1 MGAIRQTSRRLREK
15 SDTDILR
22 QTSVT
27 TASGELTLAG
37 LYALASY
44 PQGPRPALEATAA
57 VILPADAPG
66 RHQNLQTFD
75 GPLPEMLSDML
86 RWTEGNL
93 PTTAYYGDDGN
104 LRNVPIIPLAIAREI
119 IANALVHRN
128 LGPYTLGLG
137 KSVHVR
143 ILPDRLVV
151 ESPGGVIGLSVRQL
165 ESSEHAQVAV
175 NQRLYNIVRHL
186 RTPDG
191 AQVIEG
197 EGGGIREV
205 LELAHTYQLPKPQF
219 INTGVKFKVI
229 IFFPKTSVSHVI
241 PEVSRRSY
249 SAPQTVT
256 DLPRPHEPEPSAV
269 CPTLKSLKN
278 AQVVMDAFEGQDRS
292 VTEISRFTGLTA
304 RQVRYVLHALMREG
318 YVEMDA
324 SAGPRN
330 TVYRLITP

>member
-1 MGAIRQTSRRLREK
+1 M
-15 SDTDILR
+15 
-22 QTSVT
+22 V
-27 TASGELTLAG
+27 
-37 LYALASY
+37 
-44 PQGPRPALEATAA
+44 
-57 VILPADAPG
+57 
-66 RHQNLQTFD
+66 
-75 GPLPEMLSDML
+75 
-86 RWTEGNL
+86 
-93 PTTAYYGDDGN
+93 
-104 LRNVPIIPLAIAREI
+104 REI

-137 KSVHVR
+137 KSVQMR
-143 ILPDRLVV
+143 ILPDRLVI
-151 ESPGGVIGLSVRQL
+151 ESPGGVIGLSIHQL
-165 ESSEHAQVAV
+165 ESSEHAQAAV

-205 LELAHTYQLPKPQF
+205 LELARAYQLPKPQF

-229 IFFPKTSVSHVI
+229 IFFPETPLSRVI

-249 SAPQTVT
+249 SAPDTAT
-256 DLPRPHEPEPSAV
+256 ELPRPHEPEPGAV
-269 CPTLKSLKN
+269 YPTLKSLKN

-292 VTEISRFTGLTA
+292 VTEISRLTGLTA